1 MSTPERAARLHAAI
15 ASMSPQAPAYRGLEP
30 VREALLA
37 WLAACTTT
45 ATAATAATG
54 STGAA
59 LAAAPAAKA
68 APAV

>member
-15 ASMSPQAPAYRGLEP
+15 ASMSPQALAYRGLEP

-37 WLAACTTT
+37 WLAARKTT
-45 ATAATAATG
+45 AAAAAAATG

-59 LAAAPAAKA
+59 RAAAPAANADPA
-68 APAV
+68 A